1 MVVDPCR
8 SIEMSARDEQRVA
21 IARQHLVDLLA
32 EHGGILPGGIVERM
46 MKCGKPG
53 CRCKADPP
61 QLHGPYIQWGYSK
74 GRKRFTRWLTAE
86 QAERYR
92 PEVERGRRFTELLV
106 QLDEVEIRRA
116 ERAEG
121 WGT

>member
-1 MVVDPCR
+1 MVDHCS

-21 IARQHLVDLLA
+21 IARRHLVDLLA
-32 EHGGILPGGIVERM
+32 EPGGVLPGGIVERM
-46 MKCGKPG
+46 MRCGKPG

-74 GRKRFTRWLTAE
+74 RRKRFTRWLTAE

-92 PEVERGRRFTELLV
+92 PEVERGRRLTELLV
-106 QLDEVEIRRA
+106 QLDEAEIRRV

>member
-1 MVVDPCR
+1 MADPCT

-21 IARQHLVDLLA
+21 IARRRLIDLLA
-32 EHGGILPGGIVERM
+32 EPGGALPGGIVERM
-46 MKCGKPG
+46 MKCGKSG

-61 QLHGPYIQWGYSK
+61 QLHGPYLQWGYSK
-74 GRKRFTRWLTAE
+74 GRRRFTRWLTPE

-92 PEVERGRRFTELLV
+92 PEIERGRRITELLV
-106 QLDEVEIRRA
+106 HLDEVEIRRV

>member
-1 MVVDPCR
+1 VADPCT

-21 IARQHLVDLLA
+21 IARRRLIDLLA
-32 EHGGILPGGIVERM
+32 EPGGALPGGIVERM
-46 MKCGKPG
+46 MKCGKSG

-61 QLHGPYIQWGYSK
+61 QLHGPYLQWGYSK
-74 GRKRFTRWLTAE
+74 GRRRFTRWLTPE

-92 PEVERGRRFTELLV
+92 PEIERGRRITELLV
-106 QLDEVEIRRA
+106 HLDEVEIRRV

>member
-1 MVVDPCR
+1 MADPCT

-21 IARQHLVDLLA
+21 IARRRLIDLLA
-32 EHGGILPGGIVERM
+32 EPGGALPGGIVERM
-46 MKCGKPG
+46 MKCGKSG

-61 QLHGPYIQWGYSK
+61 QLHGPYLQWGYSK
-74 GRKRFTRWLTAE
+74 GRRRFTRWLTPE

-92 PEVERGRRFTELLV
+92 PEIERGRRITELLV
-106 QLDEVEIRRA
+106 QLDEVEIRRV

>member
-1 MVVDPCR
+1 
-8 SIEMSARDEQRVA
+8 MSAGDEQRSAQARRRVVA
-21 IARQHLVDLLA
+21 LL
-32 EHGGILPGGIVERM
+32 EEPGNLLPGGLVERM
-46 MKCGKPG
+46 MKCGKPN

-74 GRKRFTRWLTAE
+74 GRKRFTRWMNP
-86 QAERYR
+86 QQRERYG
-92 PEVERGRRFTELLV
+92 PEVERGQRLTELLV
-106 QLDEVEIRRA
+106 ELDEAEIGRV

>member
-1 MVVDPCR
+1 
-8 SIEMSARDEQRVA
+8 MSARDEERVA
-21 IARQHLVDLLA
+21 IARRHLVDLLA
-32 EHGGILPGGIVERM
+32 GPGGVLPGGIVERM

-74 GRKRFTRWLTAE
+74 GRKRFTRWLTTE

-92 PEVERGRRFTELLV
+92 PEIERGRRLTELLV
-106 QLDEVEIRRA
+106 QLDEAEIRRV

>member
-1 MVVDPCR
+1 MTKRDDQR
-8 SIEMSARDEQRVA
+8 SAQLRQR
-21 IARQHLVDLLA
+21 LA
-32 EHGGILPGGIVERM
+32 DFLTEPHGMLPGGLVERM
-46 MKCGKPG
+46 TKCGKQN
-53 CRCKADPP
+53 CRCNGVPP

-74 GRKRFTRWLTAE
+74 GHKRITRWLTPE

-92 PEVERGRRFTELLV
+92 PLVERGRQFTELLAT
-106 QLDEVEIRRA
+106 LDEIEASRV

>member
-1 MVVDPCR
+1 MADPHR
-8 SIEMSARDEQRVA
+8 TPQVSKRDDQRA
-21 IARQHLVDLLA
+21 ATARQRLVDLLVA
-32 EHGGILPGGIVERM
+32 PTLPGGLVERM
-46 MKCGKPG
+46 MKCGKQN

-61 QLHGPYIQWGYSK
+61 QLHGPYLQWGYSK

-86 QAERYR
+86 QVERYR
-92 PEVERGRRFTELLV
+92 PEIERGRLFTELLEA
-106 QLDEVEIRRA
+106 LDEAEIRRV